1 LQSESD
7 SSFKE
12 HFQLKEQLRIVSEGA
27 KRDYEQSVNS
37 LQRFKSMESE
47 TKSMKNVQEN
57 LNNTLNQ
64 VKSENSIIIQGL
76 KSNLELKEREITRM
90 SSELKE
96 KNMSTQSILEKEKEN
111 TGYKT
116 SLMENTI
123 MELKK
128 DLNTTK
134 KEYGFV

>member
-1 LQSESD
+1 MQSESD

-37 LQRFKSMESE
+37 LQRFKTMESE
-47 TKSMKNVQEN
+47 TKSIKNVQEN

-111 TGYKT
+111 T
-116 SLMENTI
+116 S
-123 MELKK
+123 
-128 DLNTTK
+128 
-134 KEYGFV
+134 